1 VRHPEANVT
10 DDVGMPKTADGP
22 DLDVLVVGAGL
33 AGLRAARDLAEA
45 GQRVMVLE
53 ARDRVGGRGWTS
65 TFPGTDLPIELGGSW
80 YTVEQA
86 EVAAEIE
93 RYGLPIRTFEP
104 VTSTRWLLDG
114 QLRFDTP
121 FAADDA
127 ASLAAWQRVQ
137 ADVDAMAEGQSL
149 PRFRF
154 SLDAYLDDIGATTA
168 VRDLLHGWWS
178 ITGGGDPA
186 RGCVEGVLGSTHAD
200 AAIGDMGYL
209 RYAPQPGWSALAD
222 ALANTA
228 GVGVRLGSVVTHVAQ
243 VGDHVAV
250 LTSDGE
256 VRARAVVVAVPAN
269 VLNDITFDPPV
280 PERTREGFGA
290 SSGKAFKVWLL
301 TRGVPVR
308 SLAFGRGVGV
318 HWMYGD
324 RAHGVDG
331 EQTLVVGF
339 GWPVDGFDPTSHTD
353 LERALHAFHP
363 DAELLAHTTYDW
375 IGDPASKGTWVNTPA
390 DRPEVLREDRFPPFG
405 RVAFA
410 TSDFAAHE
418 AGWFEGAL
426 VAGAAAARALLPM
439 VEVGGSE
446 RLG

>member
-1 VRHPEANVT
+1 MRHPEANVT
-10 DDVGMPKTADGP
+10 DDEGMPKTADE
-22 DLDVLVVGAGL
+22 LDVDVVVVGAGL

-45 GQRVMVLE
+45 GRRVLVLE

-65 TFPGTDLPIELGGSW
+65 TFPDTDLPIELGGSW

-93 RYGLPIRTFEP
+93 RYGLPVRTFEP

-114 QLRFDTP
+114 RLRFDAP
-121 FAADDA
+121 FDADDS

-137 ADVDAMAEGQSL
+137 TDVDAMAEGQAL
-149 PRFRF
+149 PRFRS
-154 SLDAYLDDIGATTA
+154 SLDAYLDDIDATTA
-168 VRDLLHGWWS
+168 VRDLLYGWWS

-186 RGCVEGVLGSTHAD
+186 LGCVEGVLGSAHAD
-200 AAIGDMGYL
+200 GAIGDMGYL
-209 RYAPQPGWSALAD
+209 RYAPQPGWSALAH
-222 ALANTA
+222 ALADTA
-228 GVGVRLGSVVTHVAQ
+228 GVEVRLGSPVTNVAQ
-243 VGDHVAV
+243 VMDHVRIS
-250 LTSDGE
+250 TSDGE
-256 VRARAVVVAVPAN
+256 VRASAAVVAVPAN
-269 VLNDITFDPPV
+269 VLTDITFDPPV

-339 GWPVDGFDPTSHTD
+339 GWPADGFDPTSPTD

-363 DAELLAHTTYDW
+363 DAGLVAHTTYDW

-390 DRPEVLREDRFPPFG
+390 DRPEVLRDDRFPPFG

-410 TSDFAAHE
+410 TSDFAANE

-426 VAGAAAARALLPM
+426 VSGAAAACALAPI
-439 VEVGGSE
+439 VNADGSQ
-446 RLG
+446 GD